1 MAGYG
6 SLLFRRKAGLIGAVL
21 RMSERFFWSSPAV
34 TQSGPHVRDANS
46 VQRLWNYFVIATLPA
61 WVIGLWSLGHQTNI
75 AIADFK
81 LETVPGWRGWFLQH
95 ADIGFDAFSVAAC
108 LLHGLLY
115 FLPIFLVA
123 LVVGALWESIFAVAR
138 RRPVDE
144 GLLVTAWLFAL
155 MMPASAPLYQVAL
168 GMSFGIVV
176 GKLIF
181 GGSGRYLVNP
191 ALLGLAFLVFSYPS
205 LLFGVGAWVPV
216 AGYDQPTVLE
226 LVMEEGGAAII
237 FSADYTFWEV
247 FVGDRPGAVG
257 VVSTLGA
264 LIGAIFLII
273 TGMASWRVMLGSLI
287 GLFGAAMIANAIAPG
302 NELWALDWH
311 WQFVLGGFVFG
322 VVFLATDP
330 VAGPMTDPGRWG
342 FGLLVG
348 VLTVLI
354 RVTES
359 SYYEGVMFAILLAS
373 MFSPL
378 IDFVVTEMNIRRRRI
393 RLQGVQDG

>member
-1 MAGYG
+1 MAGRG
-6 SLLFRRKAGLIGAVL
+6 SPRLKRHNGMFRTIFAML
-21 RMSERFFWSSPAV
+21 EHFFWSSSAV
-34 TQSGPHVRDANS
+34 TRSGPHIRDANS
-46 VQRLWNYFVIATLPA
+46 VQRLWNYFVIASLPA
-61 WVIGLWSLGHQTNI
+61 WLIGLWSLGRQTNY

-81 LETVPGWRGWFLQH
+81 LETVPGWRGWLLQH
-95 ADIGFDAFSVAAC
+95 AGFGFDAFNVMDCA
-108 LLHGLLY
+108 LHGLLY

-123 LVVGALWESIFAVAR
+123 LVVGAFWESIFSVLR

-144 GLLVTAWLFAL
+144 GLLVIAWLFAL
-155 MMPASAPLYQVAL
+155 LMPATAPLYQVAL

-176 GKLIF
+176 GKLIY

-205 LLFGVGAWVPV
+205 LLFGEGAWVPL

-226 LVMEEGGAAII
+226 LVMEEGGLRVI
-237 FSADYTFWEV
+237 SAVDYSGWQLFI
-247 FVGDRPGAVG
+247 GDRPGAVG

-264 LIGAIFLII
+264 LLGAMFLIY

-287 GLFGAAMIANAIAPG
+287 GLIATVMIFNAIVPG
-302 NELWALDWH
+302 NVLFAIPWYWH
-311 WQFVLGGFVFG
+311 FVLGGFVFG

-348 VLTVLI
+348 ALTVVI
-354 RVTES
+354 RVANS

-378 IDFVVTEMNIRRRRI
+378 IDFVVTEMNIRRRRL
-393 RLQGVQDG
+393 RLQGGRDG